1 MRHKYIRFFVS
12 STFHDM
18 ELERNL
24 LQQVFDNLIAKYEKL
39 GWQLEM
45 VDLRWGISK
54 EAGLDNKTMLICKE
68 ELARCQQMSPKPNFI
83 ILLGERYGWIPLPEI
98 ISFEDVQKLKI
109 RKNERSL
116 FDKWYSL
123 DLNALPCGEYIL
135 NRRMGEYV
143 DDDVWHKSVE
153 RPLSAMFLR
162 NKVPYYGS
170 SATEQ
175 EIELGALKVED
186 ASDHVIAYFRV
197 LRNVPREE
205 KNVYKSKSISL
216 KRKTTRLKCRIERHL
231 SETNIVR
238 KELSYKEYK
247 SALFAE
253 TFRQEMESHLS
264 CVIDNAIEQYTES
277 IITENERHLAYAL
290 EESIGFVGR
299 TKELEEID
307 NYLHNNDADYGLWYQ
322 GASGMGKSALLAK
335 VVERYHNEF
344 DIICRFCGI
353 SEDSIDAKKIIN
365 TLYQDLQKIDT
376 RKKTKVINDIC
387 ANLSTPL
394 GTLSLTDY
402 FVIIKNINPQKP
414 ILIIIDSLDRVNTIG
429 LPEFDQLKWL
439 DYKLPNNVRVIISST
454 PEIKYRIEIPSLKK
468 ITLNGL
474 GIESMNLIK
483 TSLNNAGRTLTA
495 RQNKVVQKAV
505 EQSDKSGLYL
515 RLASRYLEGLP
526 SHTHI
531 ESVPFNTYD
540 LLFKYIDTI
549 SAPER
554 NGKEIV
560 IRVLCWLGMV
570 RYGLTDI
577 EITEILARD
586 AEYMSVLKTQD
597 QHQLFSTTINKIPS
611 AIWLRLRHDLQP
623 LLRNTHTLA
632 GETFSLFHD
641 SLHRQLTNSNR
652 RCYDFGKELCDYY
665 ETAIPN
671 KHALLEL
678 VGLYIALY
686 NHCNNTDKLDVIHN
700 IEVLLE
706 RNVVFL
712 AEKKAFSPELLAD
725 DFDKVMAIASPDVQS
740 RIRMVKHQLFAI
752 RNATSPNDVY
762 AAFLSLPEDSILR
775 KEVEK
780 MSGTENIMR
789 DIIAFNPFV
798 DTTIHSIGILGES
811 PCMSDDGNSIASLTD
826 NCFMIRIE
834 HLDHSV
840 PVKKYILAKQAIEMQ
855 ADDSLRYLA
864 VRYKD
869 SCILFDAEAGK
880 RLFSHSLSEEG
891 WMSLSATGEHLIL
904 GQGNICYY
912 FERETNTLLRYE
924 SERAFINMVISPS
937 GKYFWT
943 IDNSY
948 YITRVD
954 TSTQE
959 IMPVG
964 NYRNTDNWDN
974 RRNYYEQNKLLKEW
988 MGNIVC
994 SDTCLIAF
1002 NKIIVIDNNNKKE
1015 WSIVYLTEDPAHFV
1029 QHGFMTRDGKK
1040 TIDLFGIII
1049 TIPTIGEKSMEIG
1062 TISLE
1067 RIDCLNSDFSI
1078 GLSIIEKR
1086 IFDFNKEI
1094 ISFRPIWRNDK
1105 KFNNTSFKISSSYN
1119 GSQIGVSSYGGFGQ
1133 FGDIQRNMLR
1143 QNENNTYS
1151 WNPNPEGGHF
1161 CIPTTSIS
1169 PDGQVMITSTYPFGE
1184 VYITEPSDTALIE
1197 KKVLR
1202 KKVTITDN
1210 AMSIAFSNDSC
1221 YYAFL
1226 TGDRITPADGA
1237 YNNIYIFLRN
1247 GKQIFYRFNDKEK
1260 NFYELFECEKI
1271 IFSQN
1276 NRFVVIDGNVL
1287 DPFNGNLIVQHDD
1300 ISHGL
1305 CDIISSSSL
1314 PIVYVVEKWNRGNSF
1329 SFDLN
1334 TAKERKIESE
1344 TRLSAI
1350 SATGRQLFYIADQI
1364 LYMRLV
1370 GEDKHYLLR
1379 KNVIEVYPALD
1390 ERHVYVVDKQKRII
1404 LFDIFNKTDIQFAY
1418 KGSNERF
1425 GYKVCAKGL
1434 IVYCDDTGELSLFE
1448 PDEKFQVNKPAATTF
1463 IRRWNLETQKQ
1474 EEPTAVCPI
1483 CGKVFD
1489 LPIEL
1494 GQVLKEYDENSV
1506 HYSDWDNKDLF
1517 GHYCPHC
1524 NASLQVSPYI
1534 I

>member
-1 MRHKYIRFFVS
+1 
-12 STFHDM
+12 M

-153 RPLSAMFLR
+153 KPLSAMFLR

-186 ASDHVIAYFRV
+186 ASDHVIAFFRE

-205 KNVYKSKSISL
+205 KNVYKSNNISL
-216 KRKTTRLKCRIERHL
+216 KRKTSRLKCLIERHL

-253 TFRQEMESHLS
+253 TFRQEMESHLC

-277 IITENERHLAYAL
+277 TITENERHLAYAL

-344 DIICRFCGI
+344 DIICRFCGTT
-353 SEDSIDAKKIIN
+353 EDSTEAKKLIN
-365 TLYQDLQKIDT
+365 SLYHNLDQIDEN
-376 RKKTKVINDIC
+376 KNKSKVKDNIFVVGPGDDGVTFTSYLRYKVKYIQHHK
-387 ANLSTPL
+387 PL
-394 GTLSLTDY
+394 
-402 FVIIKNINPQKP
+402 
-414 ILIIIDSLDRVNTIG
+414 LIVIDSLDRVNTFG

-468 ITLNGL
+468 MELNGL

-495 RQNKVVQKAV
+495 RQNEVVQKAV

-515 RLASRYLEGLP
+515 RLASRYLERLP

-570 RYGLTDI
+570 RYGLTDM
-577 EITEILARD
+577 EVTEILARD

-632 GETFSLFHD
+632 GETFSLFHE

-686 NHCNNTDKLDVIHN
+686 NHCNNTDRLDVIHN

-706 RNVVFL
+706 QNVVFL

-762 AAFLSLPEDSILR
+762 AALLSLSEDSILR

-780 MSGTENIMR
+780 IPGTENIMR

-811 PCMSDDGNSIASLTD
+811 PCMSDDGNIVASLTD
-826 NCFMIRIE
+826 NCFIIRIE

-864 VRYKD
+864 VRYKN

-891 WMSLSATGEHLIL
+891 WMSLSATGEQLIF
-904 GQGNICYY
+904 GQDNVCYY
-912 FERETNTLLRYE
+912 YELATNTLLRYK
-924 SERAFINMVISPS
+924 SERAYINMVISPS
-937 GKYFWT
+937 GRYFWT
-943 IDNSY
+943 IDKLYS
-948 YITRVD
+948 ITRVD

-964 NYRNTDNWDN
+964 NYRNSKDWRDFKD
-974 RRNYYEQNKLLKEW
+974 RNELQGS
-988 MGNIVC
+988 MGKIVC
-994 SDTCLIAF
+994 SDICLMAF
-1002 NKIIVIDNNNKKE
+1002 NTIIVILDENKKE
-1015 WSIVYLTEDPAHFV
+1015 GEIIYLPDDFGRTQP
-1029 QHGFMTRDGKK
+1029 GFMTRDGKK
-1040 TIDLFGIII
+1040 MIDAFGQILTRPTEIKGSEVFGI
-1049 TIPTIGEKSMEIG
+1049 
-1062 TISLE
+1062 ISLE

-1086 IFDFNKEI
+1086 IFDFKKEI
-1094 ISFRPIWRNDK
+1094 VSFRPIWRNRGIG
-1105 KFNNTSFKISSSYN
+1105 NTYYNVSNSYD
-1119 GSQIGVSSYGGFGQ
+1119 GSQIGVSSYGGYGPFGNM
-1133 FGDIQRNMLR
+1133 QRHLLR
-1143 QNENNTYS
+1143 YDGKKAYS
-1151 WNPNPEGGHF
+1151 WSPNLDESF
-1161 CIPTTSIS
+1161 FYIPVSSIS
-1169 PDGQVMITSTYPFGE
+1169 PDGQLMITSTYPDSK
-1184 VYITEPSDTALIE
+1184 VYISDPLADTMLDCKDYHKSPSPKNI
-1197 KKVLR
+1197 V
-1202 KKVTITDN
+1202 
-1210 AMSIAFSNDSC
+1210 FSNDGR
-1221 YYAFL
+1221 YYAIIL
-1226 TGDRITPADGA
+1226 GDSTNSTRPPND
-1237 YNNIYIFLRN
+1237 IYIYSCN
-1247 GKQIFYRFNDKEK
+1247 GEQLFYYKNEIDK
-1260 NFYELFECEKI
+1260 NFYELWGRNKI
-1271 IFSQN
+1271 VFSPN
-1276 NRFVVIDGNVL
+1276 NKYVIIDANVL
-1287 DPFNGNLIVQHDD
+1287 DPHSGRLIVQND
-1300 ISHGL
+1300 L
-1305 CDIISSSSL
+1305 FYCDIFVSSSM
-1314 PIVYVVEKWNRGNSF
+1314 PNIYFIVDNVFNDKPLLFNIHN
-1329 SFDLN
+1329 
-1334 TAKERKIESE
+1334 AKAIEVDTESN
-1344 TRLSAI
+1344 LSAI
-1350 SATGRQLFYIADQI
+1350 SATGRQLFYIANEI

-1370 GEDKHYLLR
+1370 DEDKHYLLR

-1390 ERHVYVVDKQKRII
+1390 ERHVYIVDKQKRII

-1448 PDEKFQVNKPAATTF
+1448 PDEKYQVNKPAATTF

-1489 LPIEL
+1489 LPTEL
-1494 GQVLKEYDENSV
+1494 RQVLKEYDENSV
-1506 HYSDWDNKDLF
+1506 HYYDWDNKDLF